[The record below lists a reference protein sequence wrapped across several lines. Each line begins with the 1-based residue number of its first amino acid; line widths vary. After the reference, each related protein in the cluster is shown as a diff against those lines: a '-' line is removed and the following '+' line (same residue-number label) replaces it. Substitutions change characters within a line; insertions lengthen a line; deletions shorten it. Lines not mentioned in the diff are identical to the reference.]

1 MVNTFSRKLLG
12 QVRTLL
18 KMTGMTTGHHAAL
31 GSDSSSGPVAMQP
44 SRESAATNLPMRKRP
59 VDIGFA
65 VIFSAFIV
73 TCIISDSVEGLGL
86 DQVKDSPN
94 ILVRWNY
101 TYSSHYDPLYQS
113 HPLWLR
119 FISGTS
125 AFVYI
130 VFYVVL
136 VVALI
141 KGWNRIQLFAVIYAT
156 MIISLTGIPIFGVEF
171 FGPRGQRTP
180 EPVVFLRYN
189 GPYILFPLLLLIRM
203 RKPLPFTR
211 RF

>member
-1 MVNTFSRKLLG
+1 VT
-12 QVRTLL
+12 VT
-18 KMTGMTTGHHAAL
+18 AA
-31 GSDSSSGPVAMQP
+31 PATIVA
-44 SRESAATNLPMRKRP
+44 NLPLRKRP
-59 VDIGFA
+59 VDIVFL
-65 VIFSAFIV
+65 VIFSLFIV

-86 DQVKDSPN
+86 DQVPN
-94 ILVRWNY
+94 STNLLVQWNY
-101 TYSSHYDPLYQS
+101 TYSSNNDPLYQA

-125 AFVYI
+125 AFVYVLFYILLIISI
-130 VFYVVL
+130 V
-136 VVALI
+136 
-141 KGWNRIQLFAVIYAT
+141 KGFNWIQLFAVIYAT

-171 FGPRGQRTP
+171 FGAVGERTP
-180 EPVVFLRYN
+180 HPFVFLLYN

>member
-1 MVNTFSRKLLG
+1 
-12 QVRTLL
+12 
-18 KMTGMTTGHHAAL
+18 MTV
-31 GSDSSSGPVAMQP
+31 D
-44 SRESAATNLPMRKRP
+44 NLPLRKRP
-59 VDIGFA
+59 VDIVFLL
-65 VIFSAFIV
+65 IFSLFIV

-86 DQVKDSPN
+86 DQVPN
-94 ILVRWNY
+94 SSNLLVQWNY
-101 TYSSHYDPLYQS
+101 TYSSNNDPLYQA

-125 AFVYI
+125 AFVYVLFYILLIISI
-130 VFYVVL
+130 V
-136 VVALI
+136 
-141 KGWNRIQLFAVIYAT
+141 KGFNRIQLFAVIYAT

-171 FGPRGQRTP
+171 FGPVGERSP
-180 EPVVFLRYN
+180 HPFIFLLYN